1 MSRFLVRQ
9 STYSADLCL
18 ESAQYNST
26 AFFGV
31 AGGYEASKLDIASAE
46 HVGLLQSLVNT
57 LANTSGLIAVPTAA
71 WIVERGAEMDETH
84 EARSGVAGNLIAGWG
99 GVFTMVASLYLVAS
113 VVFLRWATHEKLF
126 A

>member
-1 MSRFLVRQ
+1 MRQ
-9 STYSADLCL
+9 STYSIDRRL
-18 ESAQYNST
+18 ESAQIECSAT
-26 AFFGV
+26 AFGV
-31 AGGYEASKLDIASAE
+31 AGGYEANKLDIASAE

-71 WIVERGAEMDETH
+71 WIVERGAGMDETH
-84 EARSGVAGNLIAGWG
+84 EARSGGAGNLIAGWS
-99 GVFTMVASLYLVAS
+99 GVFTMVATLYLVAS